1 MASQPFEIGFRLIH
15 EHDSITHV
23 RNDETLMKA
32 AIVHFRGPGRVLLR
46 NRAEFSLNT
55 KFSTQSSSD
64 LTLPSV

>member
-15 EHDSITHV
+15 EHDSIV